1 MMKAKLFLLFFS
13 VAMLTACSVGR
24 ITESRGLENEAYLQF
39 TRGTTDNYSDG
50 VYVYVD
56 DNKPFKAKVNKVKAT
71 NVKGDTYVIK
81 SGKRHLKVVYRDRT
95 VYEKEIITSTQ
106 ETKRIELP

>member
-1 MMKAKLFLLFFS
+1 MKTKLFFLFFA

-24 ITESRGLENEAYLQF
+24 TTESRGLENEAYLQF
-39 TRGTTDNYSDG
+39 TRGTTNAYADG

-71 NVKGDTYVIK
+71 TVKGDIYAIK
-81 SGKRHLKVVYRDRT
+81 SGKRHLKVVYKDKT
-95 VYEKEIITSTQ
+95 LFEKDIITSTQ

>member
-1 MMKAKLFLLFFS
+1 MKAKLFLFIFS

-24 ITESRGLENEAYLQF
+24 TTESRGLENEAYLQF
-39 TRGTTDNYSDG
+39 TKGTTNTYDDG
-50 VYVYVD
+50 VYVYID

-71 NVKGDTYVIK
+71 TVKGDRYVIK
-81 SGKRHLKVVYRDRT
+81 SGKRHLKVVYKDKT
-95 VYEKEIITSTQ
+95 IFEKDIITSSQ

>member
-1 MMKAKLFLLFFS
+1 MRTKLFLLFFS

-24 ITESRGLENEAYLQF
+24 TTESRGLENEAYLQF
-39 TRGTTDNYSDG
+39 VRGTTDKYNDG

-56 DNKPFKAKVNKVKAT
+56 ENKPFKAKVNKVKAT
-71 NVKGDTYVIK
+71 TVKGDTYVIK
-81 SGKRHLKVVYRDRT
+81 SGKHHLKVVYKDKT
-95 VYEKEIITSTQ
+95 VYEKDIITATQ

>member
-1 MMKAKLFLLFFS
+1 MKIKLFLLFFS

-24 ITESRGLENEAYLQF
+24 TTETRGLENEAFLQF
-39 TRGTTDNYSDG
+39 TRGTTDTYADG

-56 DNKPFKAKVNKVKAT
+56 KNKPFKAKVNKIKAT
-71 NVKGDTYVIK
+71 TVKGDTYTIK
-81 SGKRHLKVVYRDRT
+81 SGKRHIKVVYKDKV
-95 VYEKEIITSTQ
+95 VYEKDIITSAQ